1 MIRTLPV
8 RNKSLALHRQPSVL
22 EPQTVAE
29 PAIDNPHQEQ
39 QVDDQVGLRR
49 YSRQRRPVI
58 SSETIVYLYE
68 HGQDLDDPL
77 SFSEAMNS
85 SNATEWY
92 DAMKDEMQSMDQ
104 NAVWDLV
111 ELPEGAKPVGFKW
124 VLKQNGTPRVT

>member
-77 SFSEAMNS
+77 SFSEAIHS

-111 ELPEGAKPVGFKW
+111 ELPEGAKPVFSKW

>member
-111 ELPEGAKPVGFKW
+111 ELPEGAKPVGCKW

>member
-104 NAVWDLV
+104 NFGILLSCLK
-111 ELPEGAKPVGFKW
+111 ELNP
-124 VLKQNGTPRVT
+124 